1 MAYFRHPTD
10 AMTKFLTATAAAL
23 LLLLTACTTRDTT
36 DPWNNPPVP
45 ADSLINLSYD
55 SDTSNKLDLYLPTAR
70 SQDSTPLLVLVHGGT
85 ADYWASGDKRDMQVW
100 VNRLRAQLP
109 KWAIANINYRLNTA
123 PPTNAFPAQETDV
136 QVAINFLYQN
146 RVNWHISDR
155 IVLAGWSTGG
165 QLALLH
171 SYKRANPVAIKA
183 VAALSAPSDLDDFY
197 QYQAVPTQWRMQ
209 QLMSGSPASNS
220 VLYQQSSPQ
229 TFVGLHTIP
238 TFLAQGML
246 DSVMPYAQT
255 DALAARLQANNV
267 PHSYLFYPAEK
278 HVYADTTL
286 NHTLDSLATWLKE
299 RVR

>member
-1 MAYFRHPTD
+1 MAYFREPTD
-10 AMTKFLTATAAAL
+10 AMTKFLTASLAAL
-23 LLLLTACTTRDTT
+23 ILLAACTTRDTT

-45 ADSLINLSYD
+45 ADSLINVSYD
-55 SDTSNKLDLYLPTAR
+55 TDTATKLDLYLPTGR
-70 SQDSTPLLVLVHGGT
+70 SQDSTPLLVLVHGGN
-85 ADYWASGDKRDMQVW
+85 ADFWASGDKRDMRAW
-100 VNRLRAQLP
+100 VARLRTQLP
-109 KWAIANINYRLNTA
+109 NWAIANINYRLNTN

-136 QVAINFLYQN
+136 QIAINYLYAN

-155 IVLAGWSTGG
+155 MVLAGWSTGG

-183 VAALSAPSDLDDFY
+183 VAALSAPSDLEDFY
-197 QYQAVPTQWRMQ
+197 NYQPSVAQWRLQ

-220 VLYQQSSPQ
+220 VLYAESSPK

-267 PHSYLFYPAEK
+267 AYSYLFYPSEK
-278 HVYADTTL
+278 HVYADSTL
-286 NHTLDSLATWLKE
+286 NRTLDSMATWLKE
-299 RVR
+299 RVH